1 MKRNAKYIMGK
12 LIDEHQLAKPAQVG
26 VDITVDSI
34 AKIHG
39 GAVIS
44 DITIHGRVE
53 VLAPQ
58 EFKDE
63 SNPFV
68 PIEAWMLEPGVYAV
82 KFDQGLNGLAADE
95 NASIVQRSS
104 LNRNGVRV
112 QGSIY
117 DPGYS
122 CAALGA
128 TLYAAV
134 PIVIHRHA
142 RIAQLIIE
150 TNEPV
155 EEKELYNG
163 QYQGEGK

>member
-12 LIDEHQLAKPAQVG
+12 IIDEHQLAKPAQVG

-39 GAVIS
+39 GASIS

-117 DPGYS
+117 DPGYG